1 MQLFGHEASDYFQ
14 LQFPYGSEDDQNRV
28 PFGVTFQG
36 PRASTLNQK
45 PRFKVFEVDRINYI
59 PQRMTSYEYD
69 IETDQISR
77 VKEFPD
83 NIEGMSSLAPV
94 DWQVYSS
101 IIYNVESIA
110 LDYINFMMCPDI
122 SDEKQACYSN
132 DCD

>member
-69 IETDQISR
+69 IETD
-77 VKEFPD
+77 
-83 NIEGMSSLAPV
+83 
-94 DWQVYSS
+94 
-101 IIYNVESIA
+101 
-110 LDYINFMMCPDI
+110 
-122 SDEKQACYSN
+122 
-132 DCD
+132 